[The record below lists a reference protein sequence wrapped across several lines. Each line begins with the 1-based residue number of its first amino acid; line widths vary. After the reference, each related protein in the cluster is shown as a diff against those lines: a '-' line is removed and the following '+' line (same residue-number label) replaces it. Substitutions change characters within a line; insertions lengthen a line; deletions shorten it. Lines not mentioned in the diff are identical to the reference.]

1 MPDDALWYEAAQVVG
16 ITNALNVV
24 ADTLGEIGAGF
35 TAVDSGAADG
45 ETRALFAEIAT
56 FYESTQVPT
65 PFRLLAHDPG
75 YASGV
80 WAATRH
86 AFADHRLS
94 RRLKEELALAARRLS
109 RRLKEALSFAVSV
122 TSRSRFGTAFH
133 LAEMRRLG
141 VGGRGVMEV
150 LGVTQMFSSYTK
162 IADTLQLEPDM
173 GDIAP
178 VDHSPAPGG
187 PPAPAARRTRGDA
200 QVKGT
205 SRAKISKGE
214 RRVASRA
221 SRINA
226 SPPPAPVSRRAP
238 KKPV

>member
-1 MPDDALWYEAAQVVG
+1 MKEDALWYEAAQVVG
-16 ITNALNVV
+16 VTNALNVV
-24 ADTLGEIGAGF
+24 ADAFGVGTPGLPAL
-35 TAVDSGAADG
+35 DPAAAPDAA
-45 ETRALFAEIAT
+45 RALFDDVRA
-56 FYESTQVPT
+56 FYHSTEVPL
-65 PFRLLAHDPG
+65 PFRLMAHHPA
-75 YASGV
+75 YAVDV
-80 WAATRH
+80 WEAVRH
-86 AFADHRLS
+86 ACGDN
-94 RRLKEELALAARRLS
+94 RLS
-109 RRLKEALSFAVSV
+109 RRLKEALAFAVSL
-122 TSRSRFGTAFH
+122 TSRSPFGTAFH

-141 VGGRGVMEV
+141 VGERGVMEV

-187 PPAPAARRTRGDA
+187 PAAPAARRARGDA

-221 SRINA
+221 SRISA
-226 SPPPAPVSRRAP
+226 SPSPAPVSR
-238 KKPV
+238 